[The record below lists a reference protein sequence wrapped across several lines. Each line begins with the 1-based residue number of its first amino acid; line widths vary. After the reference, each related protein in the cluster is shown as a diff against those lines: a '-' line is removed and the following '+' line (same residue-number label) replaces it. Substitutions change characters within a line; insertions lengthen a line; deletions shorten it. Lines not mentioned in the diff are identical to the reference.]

1 MNESEI
7 EKEDDEHLPPLPG
20 QYDVIPVIEDYYKGR
35 NEEKQSLPTFSNN
48 KENGSFSDMAIKEA
62 IDQDI
67 SESSEH
73 EQNNTKGSFY
83 TSSPIVLPGSITP
96 QIENGTSD
104 EIKKSTLKKSI
115 FIKLNKF
122 ENAQKSLNSVKEK
135 VQEIEILLSN
145 IKDIKKKEDLEL
157 KGWDQEFFSLKNR
170 IQGISSDIFDNA
182 E

>member
-1 MNESEI
+1 MTKSEI

-20 QYDVIPVIEDYYKGR
+20 QYDVIPIIEDYYKGR
-35 NEEKQSLPTFSNN
+35 NEERQSLPAFPSI
-48 KENGSFSDMAIKEA
+48 KESDSFSDIAIKEA
-62 IDQDI
+62 INQDV

-73 EQNNTKGSFY
+73 EQNNTENSFY

-96 QIENGTSD
+96 EIENKTTD
-104 EIKKSTLKKSI
+104 EIKKPPLKKSI
-115 FIKLNKF
+115 FVKLNKF

-135 VQEIEILLSN
+135 IHEIEILLSN
-145 IKDIKKKEDLEL
+145 IKDIKKKEDSEL

-170 IQGISSDIFDNA
+170 IRGISSDIFDNV